1 MKPLLSLQTKNLF
14 TVTLTALTAL
24 GSGSSVRAFYDPNV
38 GYAGPL
44 IMLGAG
50 VIGQLSLVFVQTKE
64 ERELETL
71 REMRDEPLKHQL
83 AKARAISER
92 IIQEVKAGNLKDAVK
107 WEDFGKKLK

>member
-1 MKPLLSLQTKNLF
+1 MKSLLSLQTKNLF
-14 TVTLTALTAL
+14 TVMLTVLTAL
-24 GSGSSVRAFYDPNV
+24 GSGSSVRAFYDPKA

-50 VIGQLSLVFVQTKE
+50 VVGQLLLVLIPTKE

-71 REMRDEPLKHQL
+71 REMRDEPLRHQV
-83 AKARAISER
+83 AKGRAISER
-92 IIQEVKAGNLKDAVK
+92 IIQEIEAGNLKDAVK